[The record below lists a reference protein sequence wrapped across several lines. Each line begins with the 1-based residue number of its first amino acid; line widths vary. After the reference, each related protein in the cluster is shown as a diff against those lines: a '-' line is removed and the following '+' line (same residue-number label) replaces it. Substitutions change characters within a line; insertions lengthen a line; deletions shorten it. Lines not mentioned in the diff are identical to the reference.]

1 MALGLNRNSWQMSGD
16 ILGCHDEAGA
26 EGASGTLVS
35 RHQEAAKGS
44 TMHRTSPRT
53 KNYLTQ
59 KVNSIKGKEK
69 KKKTK
74 NLWITEK
81 KTNWLDFIQA

>member
-16 ILGCHDEAGA
+16 ILGCHDEEGA

-44 TMHRTSPRT
+44 TMHRTSPQD
-53 KNYLTQ
+53 KELSNP
-59 KVNSIKGKEK
+59 KG
-69 KKKTK
+69 
-74 NLWITEK
+74 
-81 KTNWLDFIQA
+81 Q